1 MKRASLLV
9 TCVAVALA
17 FASGCATYRDQL
29 AKGQKAYEGNQHE
42 RALAIWRQL
51 DEDQERLSLEER
63 AQYAYLRGMTDY
75 RIGYKAE
82 ARHWLARAEALD
94 KLTPGSLPADWKNRL
109 GEMMAELNAVVFQEG
124 YEGLTNTQKRARPGE
139 VPEGKSDGKAK
150 SDAAP

>member
-1 MKRASLLV
+1 MKRLV
-9 TCVAVALA
+9 SVVSTLALVAAGAAALG
-17 FASGCATYRDQL
+17 GCATYRDQL
-29 AKGQKAYEGNQHE
+29 ARGQKAYEGNQHE

-82 ARHWLARAEALD
+82 ARHWLARADALD

-109 GEMMAELNAVVFQEG
+109 GETMAELNGVVFQEG
-124 YEGLTNTQKRARPGE
+124 YEGLTNQQKRPEPKGEKAAPGE
-139 VPEGKSDGKAK
+139 KA
-150 SDAAP
+150 D